1 MTFEELYN
9 LLESKRSASPAD
21 SQTAKYLELGIHQI
35 GKKVIEEAAEAWM
48 AAEFQSKEETA
59 TEISQLLY
67 WTVLLA
73 IASEIDLATIE
84 NEL

>member
-1 MTFEELYN
+1 MTFEELFR
-9 LLESKRSASPAD
+9 LLESKRSASPSESKSAE
-21 SQTAKYLELGIHQI
+21 YLQLGIHQI

-59 TEISQLLY
+59 IEISQLLY
-67 WTVLLA
+67 WTALLA
-73 IASEIDLATIE
+73 IARDIDIAAIQ